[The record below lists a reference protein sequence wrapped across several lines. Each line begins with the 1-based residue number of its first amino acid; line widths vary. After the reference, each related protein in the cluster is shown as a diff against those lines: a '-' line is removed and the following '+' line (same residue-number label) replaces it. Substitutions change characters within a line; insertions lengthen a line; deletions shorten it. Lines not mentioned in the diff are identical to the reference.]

1 MRIKIKDFHSKCVII
16 ITGNNYRRNQMASK
30 ITISLR
36 IDKEELENLKK
47 IARNRSINEN
57 KDIYYTDLIRDAIQE
72 RIRNEKT

>member
-1 MRIKIKDFHSKCVII
+1 
-16 ITGNNYRRNQMASK
+16 MASK